1 MKTPA
6 ASSRSL
12 PKIEADLR
20 AAGNYS
26 EWLTLAE
33 EHDRVSGA
41 ADWREDERTDLLH
54 VPEIRNSILRLREMR
69 EAGETWGLRAKLQE
83 VLFRHQ
89 SEFTHPELYH
99 TAKAGTKH
107 VVSEFL
113 DEVEAS
119 AGHLLGMQVEGANDA
134 FKLEELK
141 RVGRVYGRPALLL
154 SGGGALGIFHLGVV
168 KALFDQNLLPRSI
181 SGSSMGSIIAA
192 WACTHNDDEI
202 REQLA
207 NPQSIFR
214 DALRLLPF
222 KEMFAQRTIMDQPHL
237 LKFLQTLTPEMTF
250 AESMRH
256 SRRILNISVCPYN
269 TVQSPRLLNYLSSP
283 DTLIHNAS
291 VASCAIPGAFKPVQL
306 LARQQGQV
314 QPWMEGELWVDG
326 SVGNDLPFAQ
336 LSQLLNINHF
346 ITSQANPH
354 IVPFQAVSG
363 KNRSNFSALT
373 RMYGGIAFDSWS
385 QVLNVAR
392 KRHPSGLV
400 RGLLTTAHGIV
411 SQRYASSD
419 MHIQLPFKMGLFPKV
434 LQNPSFE
441 DLEEYIRLG
450 EQATWPQ
457 IPMIQ
462 DRTRLSRW
470 FGNNIGQLMQRI
482 ATQTT
487 EAPSNKGGKRPAG
500 TKPRH

>member
-1 MKTPA
+1 MPSKPA
-6 ASSRSL
+6 ATRSRS
-12 PKIEADLR
+12 KIEADLR
-20 AAGNYS
+20 EAQSYA
-26 EWLTLAE
+26 EWLALAG
-33 EHDRVSGA
+33 EHDRVTGA
-41 ADWREDERTDLLH
+41 DDWRADDHTDLLH
-54 VPEIRNSILRLREMR
+54 VPEIRKSILRLREMR

-99 TAKAGTKH
+99 TAKAGTKF
-107 VVSEFL
+107 VVTEFL
-113 DEVEAS
+113 DEVEAC
-119 AGHLLGMQVEGANDA
+119 AGQLLSLDVEGADDA

-168 KALFDQNLLPRSI
+168 KALFEQDLLPRSI

-202 REQLA
+202 RAQLA
-207 NPQSIFR
+207 NPQSIFL
-214 DALRLLPF
+214 DALRVLPF
-222 KEMFAQRTIMDQPHL
+222 REMLAQRTIMDQPHL

-250 AESMRH
+250 AESMQH

-269 TVQSPRLLNYLSSP
+269 TVQSPRLLNYLSAP
-283 DTLIHNAS
+283 DTMIHNAS

-314 QPWMEGELWVDG
+314 VPWMEGELWVDG

-336 LSQLLNINHF
+336 LAQLLNINHF

-363 KNRSNFSALT
+363 DNRSHFSALT

-385 QVLNVAR
+385 QVLNAAR
-392 KRHPSGLV
+392 KRQPNGLM
-400 RGLLTTAHGIV
+400 RGLLATAHGVV

-419 MHIQLPFKMGLFPKV
+419 MHIQLPFKLGLFPKV

-441 DLEEYIRLG
+441 DLLEYIRLG
-450 EQATWPQ
+450 ERATWPQ

-470 FGNNIGQLMQRI
+470 FGNNIGTLLQRLSA
-482 ATQTT
+482 AT
-487 EAPSNKGGKRPAG
+487 PRGKTGKASTR
-500 TKPRH
+500 

>member
-1 MKTPA
+1 MPGQSVATR
-6 ASSRSL
+6 SRS
-12 PKIEADLR
+12 KIEADLR
-20 AAGNYS
+20 EAQSYA

-41 ADWREDERTDLLH
+41 ADWREDDRTDLLH
-54 VPEIRNSILRLREMR
+54 VGEIRNSILRLREMR
-69 EAGETWGLRAKLQE
+69 EAGETWGLRARLQE
-83 VLFRHQ
+83 ALFRHQ
-89 SEFTHPELYH
+89 GEFTHPELYH
-99 TAKAGTKH
+99 VAKAGTKR
-107 VVSEFL
+107 VVTEFL

-119 AGHLLGMQVEGANDA
+119 ANHLLQLQVPGVDDG
-134 FKLEELK
+134 FKLEDLK

-168 KALFDQNLLPRSI
+168 KALFEQDLLPRSI

-192 WACTHNDDEI
+192 WACTHSDAEM

-207 NPQSIFR
+207 NPQTIVR
-214 DALRLLPF
+214 DALRLLPL
-222 KEMFAQRTIMDQPHL
+222 KEMLAQRTLLDQPHL
-237 LKFLQTLTPEMTF
+237 LKFLQALTPDMTF
-250 AESMRH
+250 AESMKH
-256 SRRILNISVCPYN
+256 SRRILNISVCPHN
-269 TVQSPRLLNYLSSP
+269 TIQSPRLLNYLSSP
-283 DTLIHNAS
+283 ETLIHNAS

-306 LARQQGQV
+306 LARHQGEV
-314 QPWMEGELWVDG
+314 VPWMEGELWVDG

-363 KNRSNFSALT
+363 DKRSNLSVLT

-385 QVLNVAR
+385 QVLDVAR
-392 KRHPSGLV
+392 KRHPNGLM
-400 RGLLTTAHGIV
+400 RGLLSTAHGIV

-419 MHIQLPFKMGLFPKV
+419 MHIQLPFKLSLFPKV

-450 EQATWPQ
+450 ERATWPQ

-470 FGNNIGQLMQRI
+470 FGNNIGVLLQRLD
-482 ATQTT
+482 AA
-487 EAPSNKGGKRPAG
+487 APKAKGGKP
-500 TKPRH
+500 PRR